1 MKELEEE
8 KKKVEEAK
16 KQLERE
22 KEWVAKKLAEQQ
34 DDSLKEKLKDLELA
48 EKEVSIRC
56 KTGEIDWLM
65 STHVYL
71 TGYGKGVRSEEKGT
85 TAGMECGHIV

>member
-8 KKKVEEAK
+8 KRKVEEAK

-56 KTGEIDWLM
+56 ETRRTDQLM
-65 STHVYL
+65 SISIL
-71 TGYGKGVRSEEKGT
+71 LDDRLPKRSQK
-85 TAGMECGHIV
+85 